1 LSSSDPKVVLRSH
14 APVRRYWLVI
24 ALGLLGIFTLYVAY
38 EYGRF
43 DGGYD
48 RLTVSQR
55 TAEHRLE
62 IARLAEHNRELRS
75 KVAEFETT
83 AVGQANERA
92 EVARAIGELQE
103 RVAKQAQELAFYE
116 GIVVQGG
123 NAPEVKV
130 QQLRI
135 SATDDPQKFR
145 LRITLVQPVRPDRN
159 VTGVVTVRVDGER
172 EGGPVTLDLA
182 TLTGGQGSEIP
193 YSFRYFANIDP
204 EVTLPEGFS
213 PAHVQVEVRSNRKG
227 ISPATQTLDW
237 SLE

>member
-1 LSSSDPKVVLRSH
+1 MSGSDPKVVLRTY
-14 APVRRYWLVI
+14 APTRRRWVAVVL
-24 ALGLLGIFTLYVAY
+24 ALLGIFALYVAY

-48 RLTVSQR
+48 RLTTSQR
-55 TAEHRLE
+55 EAEHRIEVGRLE
-62 IARLAEHNRELRS
+62 AQNRELRI

-83 AVGQANERA
+83 AAGRANERA

-103 RVAKQAQELAFYE
+103 RVARQAQELAFYE

-135 SATDDPQKFR
+135 SATDEPRKFR
-145 LRITLVQPVRPDRN
+145 LRITLVQPVRPDRT
-159 VTGVVTVRVDGER
+159 VTGVVAVRVDGER
-172 EGGPVTLDLA
+172 EGGPITLDLA
-182 TLTGGQGSEIP
+182 GLTDGALGEIP

-237 SLE
+237 SVE

>member
-1 LSSSDPKVVLRSH
+1 VSRSDPKVVLRSQ
-14 APVRRYWLVI
+14 APVRRHWLTVV
-24 ALGLLGIFTLYVAY
+24 LGLLGLFTLYVAY

-55 TAEHRLE
+55 SAEHRVEVQRLE
-62 IARLAEHNRELRS
+62 EHNRELRIR
-75 KVAEFETT
+75 VAEFETT
-83 AVGQANERA
+83 AMGQANERA

-135 SATDDPQKFR
+135 SATDDPRKFR
-145 LRITLVQPVRPDRN
+145 LRITLVQPVRPDRS
-159 VTGVVTVRVDGER
+159 VTGVVTVRIDGER
-172 EGGPVTLDLA
+172 EGGPITLDLA
-182 TLTGGQGSEIP
+182 ALTGGGSSEIP

-237 SLE
+237 SVE

>member
-1 LSSSDPKVVLRSH
+1 MSDSDPKVVLRTH
-14 APVRRYWLVI
+14 APVRRRWVAGVL
-24 ALGLLGIFTLYVAY
+24 ALLGAFAFYVTY

-55 TAEHRLE
+55 QAEHRIE
-62 IARLAEHNRELRS
+62 VARLEEQNRELRI

-83 AVGQANERA
+83 AMGQANERA

-103 RVAKQAQELAFYE
+103 RVATQAQELAFYE

-135 SATDDPQKFR
+135 SAAEEPRKFR
-145 LRITLVQPVRPDRN
+145 LRITLVQPVRPDRT
-159 VTGVVTVRVDGER
+159 VSGVVSVRIDGER

-182 TLTGGQGSEIP
+182 TLTGGAHDEIP

-227 ISPATQTLDW
+227 VSPATQTLDW

>member
-1 LSSSDPKVVLRSH
+1 MSSSDPKVVLRSH
-14 APVRRYWLVI
+14 APVRRYWLGI
-24 ALGLLGIFTLYVAY
+24 ALGLLGIFTLYVTY

-62 IARLAEHNRELRS
+62 VARLAEQNRELRS

-182 TLTGGQGSEIP
+182 TLTGAQSSEIP